1 MINFEYRWGRLD
13 AGDPATDTEWAWER
27 GDLEIVISRGGQLAG
42 TIPAPEGA
50 TQIAKRN
57 SQAKKTIP
65 APEGATVV
73 QVKALI
79 RDDAKQSKRT
89 RS

>member
-1 MINFEYRWGRLD
+1 MINFEYRRGRLD

-50 TQIAKRN
+50 T
-57 SQAKKTIP
+57 
-65 APEGATVV
+65 VV

>member
-1 MINFEYRWGRLD
+1 MINFEYRLGRLD

-50 TQIAKRN
+50 T
-57 SQAKKTIP
+57 
-65 APEGATVV
+65 VV

>member
-1 MINFEYRWGRLD
+1 MTVNFEFRWGQLL

-50 TQIAKRN
+50 T
-57 SQAKKTIP
+57 
-65 APEGATVV
+65 VV